1 MTLIIE
7 AAVYDDLTTFVAYLK
22 TQRDGSVGRL
32 RRDFTRA
39 LGSIAS
45 QPRVYSLA
53 EDDLPGWEVRE
64 YHIKRFRQR
73 LLYSIDGQ
81 RLVLFAMLHTSRRP
95 GAWHRRLDT
104 IQ

>member
-1 MTLIIE
+1 MIE
-7 AAVYDDLTTFVAYLK
+7 AAVRGDLAAFVAYLK
-22 TQRDGSVGRL
+22 TQREGSVGRL

-39 LGSIAS
+39 LRSIES

-53 EDDLPGWEVRE
+53 EDELPGWEVRE
-64 YHIKRFRQR
+64 YHIERFRQR
-73 LLYSIDGQ
+73 LLYFIDGQ

-104 IQ
+104 FQ